1 MMARELAVVADPEE
15 YIQLQTALRT
25 LLYICYYIT
34 EAEKVQFNFR

>member
-1 MMARELAVVADPEE
+1 LRL
-15 YIQLQTALRT
+15 IQQQDFLNLQALQTALRT